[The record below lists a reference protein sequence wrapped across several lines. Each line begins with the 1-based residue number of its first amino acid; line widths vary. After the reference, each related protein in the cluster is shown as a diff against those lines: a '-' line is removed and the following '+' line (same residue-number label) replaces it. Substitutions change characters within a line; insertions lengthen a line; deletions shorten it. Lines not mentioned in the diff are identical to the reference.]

1 MEIRVSKM
9 REFTKAYLS
18 GVGKRLKGLSEVLLD
33 MTVPVVVEAAIEK
46 ACSVINVKLHE
57 MYKSTIMNSIITLGL
72 NIAGILV
79 ALFNP
84 FGIVVS
90 KYIAALFFFTSF
102 VFFTFRMIKFL
113 QNYGRTILAIGKNIV
128 TTRSVSSGI
137 ENYVYQQFPV
147 VSLAYTGI
155 EVAAC
160 HLPALRKIP
169 SIKATVRRIIQ
180 VFWKQVLVYI
190 LAVLIYS
197 VGVYWVAKP
206 ILLERFVGLKW
217 YEVYFYPFYHFILLI
232 KLGV

>member
-217 YEVYFYPFYHFILLI
+217 YEVYFYPLYHFILLFNI
-232 KLGV
+232 N

>member
-1 MEIRVSKM
+1 MSES
-9 REFTKAYLS
+9 TKAYLS

-33 MTVPVVVEAAIEK
+33 MTVPVAVEAAIEK

-72 NIAGILV
+72 NIAGMLV

-90 KYIAALFFFTSF
+90 KYVAALFFLTSF

-113 QNYGRTILAIGKNIV
+113 QNYGRTTLAIGKNIV
-128 TTRSVSSGI
+128 TSRSVSTGI
-137 ENYVYQQFPV
+137 ENYVYQQFPI

-155 EVAAC
+155 EIAAC
-160 HLPALRKIP
+160 QLPALKKIP
-169 SIKATVRRIIQ
+169 SIKATVKRIVR
-180 VFWKQVLVYI
+180 VFWKQVLVYGI
-190 LAVLIYS
+190 VVLIYT
-197 VGVYWVAKP
+197 VGVFWIAKP

-217 YEVYFYPFYHFILLI
+217 YEVYFYPLYHFILLFSKI
-232 KLGV
+232 D

>member
-1 MEIRVSKM
+1 M
-9 REFTKAYLS
+9 RESTKAYLS

-33 MTVPVVVEAAIEK
+33 MTIPVAVEAAIEK
-46 ACSVINVKLHE
+46 ACSVINEKLHE

-137 ENYVYQQFPV
+137 ENYVYHQFPV

-169 SIKATVRRIIQ
+169 SIKATVRRMIQ
-180 VFWKQVLVYI
+180 VFWKQVLVYV
-190 LAVLIYS
+190 LVVLIYT

-206 ILLERFVGLKW
+206 ILLERFAGLKW
-217 YEVYFYPFYHFILLI
+217 YEVYFYPLYHFILLFNI
-232 KLGV
+232 N

>member
-1 MEIRVSKM
+1 M

-72 NIAGILV
+72 NIAGMLV

-84 FGIVVS
+84 FGIVLS
-90 KYIAALFFFTSF
+90 KYVAALFFFTSC

-113 QNYGRTILAIGKNIV
+113 QNYGRTTLAIGKNIV

-155 EVAAC
+155 EVAAYY
-160 HLPALRKIP
+160 LPALRKIP

-217 YEVYFYPFYHFILLI
+217 YEVYFYPLYHFILLFNI
-232 KLGV
+232 N

>member
-72 NIAGILV
+72 NIAGILI

-217 YEVYFYPFYHFILLI
+217 YEVYFYPLYHFILLFNI
-232 KLGV
+232 N

>member
-33 MTVPVVVEAAIEK
+33 MTIPVAVEAAIEK

-217 YEVYFYPFYHFILLI
+217 YEVYFYPLYYFILLFNI
-232 KLGV
+232 N

>member
-113 QNYGRTILAIGKNIV
+113 QNYGRTTLAIGKNIV

-217 YEVYFYPFYHFILLI
+217 YEVYFYPLYHFILLFNI
-232 KLGV
+232 N

>member
-9 REFTKAYLS
+9 RESTKAYLS
-18 GVGKRLKGLSEVLLD
+18 GIGKRLKGLSEVLLD
-33 MTVPVVVEAAIEK
+33 MTVPVAVEAAIEK
-46 ACSVINVKLHE
+46 VCSVINVKLHE

-72 NIAGILV
+72 NIAGMLV

-90 KYIAALFFFTSF
+90 KYVAALFFFTSC
-102 VFFTFRMIKFL
+102 VFFTFRTIKFL
-113 QNYGRTILAIGKNIV
+113 QNYGRTTLDIGKNIV
-128 TTRSVSSGI
+128 TSRSVSTGI

-155 EVAAC
+155 EVAVC

-180 VFWKQVLVYI
+180 VFWKQVLVYV
-190 LAVLIYS
+190 LVVLIYT

-206 ILLERFVGLKW
+206 ILLERFAGLKW
-217 YEVYFYPFYHFILLI
+217 YEVCFYPLYHFALLFKI
-232 KLGV
+232 R

>member
-1 MEIRVSKM
+1 MGIIVRKM
-9 REFTKAYLS
+9 KESTKVYFS

-33 MTVPVVVEAAIEK
+33 MTIPVAVEAAIEK

-57 MYKSTIMNSIITLGL
+57 MYISTIMNSIITLGL
-72 NIAGILV
+72 NIAGMLV

-90 KYIAALFFFTSF
+90 KYVAALFFFTSC
-102 VFFTFRMIKFL
+102 VFFTFKMIKFL
-113 QNYGRTILAIGKNIV
+113 QNYGRTTLAIGKNIV

-155 EVAAC
+155 EVAAYY
-160 HLPALRKIP
+160 LPALRKIP

-180 VFWKQVLVYI
+180 VFWKQVLVYV
-190 LAVLIYS
+190 LVVLIYS
-197 VGVYWVAKP
+197 IGVYWVAKP
-206 ILLERFVGLKW
+206 ILLERFAGLKW
-217 YEVYFYPFYHFILLI
+217 YEVYFYPLYHFVLLYKI
-232 KLGV
+232 R

>member
-1 MEIRVSKM
+1 M

-113 QNYGRTILAIGKNIV
+113 QNYGRTTLAIGKNIV

-217 YEVYFYPFYHFILLI
+217 YEVYFYPLYHFILLFNI
-232 KLGV
+232 N

>member
-1 MEIRVSKM
+1 MIPSNNRASQC
-9 REFTKAYLS
+9 T
-18 GVGKRLKGLSEVLLD
+18 EVFLILQADLD
-33 MTVPVVVEAAIEK
+33 LYQAALQEPAFQVP
-46 ACSVINVKLHE
+46 H
-57 MYKSTIMNSIITLGL
+57 
-72 NIAGILV
+72 NIAGMLV

-90 KYIAALFFFTSF
+90 KYVAALFFFTSF
-102 VFFTFRMIKFL
+102 VFFTLRMIKFL
-113 QNYGRTILAIGKNIV
+113 QNYGRTTLDVGKNIV
-128 TTRSVSSGI
+128 TSKSVSTGI
-137 ENYVYQQFPV
+137 ENYIYQQFPV

-155 EVAAC
+155 EIAAC

-169 SIKATVRRIIQ
+169 SIKETVKRIIQ
-180 VFWKQVLVYI
+180 VFWKQVLVYV
-190 LAVLIYS
+190 LVVLIYS

>member
-1 MEIRVSKM
+1 M

-72 NIAGILV
+72 NIAGILI

-217 YEVYFYPFYHFILLI
+217 YEVYFYPLYHFILLFNI
-232 KLGV
+232 N

>member
-9 REFTKAYLS
+9 RESTKAYLS
-18 GVGKRLKGLSEVLLD
+18 GIGKRLKGLSEVLLD
-33 MTVPVVVEAAIEK
+33 MTVPVAVEAAIEK

-72 NIAGILV
+72 NIAGMLV

-113 QNYGRTILAIGKNIV
+113 QNYGRTTLAIGKNIV

-155 EVAAC
+155 EVAAYY
-160 HLPALRKIP
+160 LPALRKIP
-169 SIKATVRRIIQ
+169 SIKATIRRIIQ
-180 VFWKQVLVYI
+180 VFWKQVLVYV
-190 LAVLIYS
+190 LVVLIYS
-197 VGVYWVAKP
+197 IGVYWVAKP
-206 ILLERFVGLKW
+206 ILLERFAGLKW
-217 YEVYFYPFYHFILLI
+217 YEVYFYPLYHFVLLYKI
-232 KLGV
+232 R

>member
-1 MEIRVSKM
+1 M

-217 YEVYFYPFYHFILLI
+217 YEVYFYPLYHFILLFNI
-232 KLGV
+232 N